1 MADKFNDLA
10 GRLGKAPKGLGL
22 GAKLLAAAAAG
33 AYGLQQSMY
42 TVDGGHR
49 AIMFNRI
56 GGIQDYT
63 MTEGLHFR
71 VPWFQYPIIYD
82 IRARPRK
89 ITSPTGSKDLQMVNI
104 SLRVLSRPDAV
115 NIPTVH
121 KELGSDFDEKV
132 LPSIC
137 NEVLKAVVAKFNASQ
152 LITQRQQVSLLIRK
166 QLTDRARD
174 FYIILDDVSLTELSF
189 GKDYSAAVESKQ
201 IAQQEAQRA
210 AYIVEKAVQ
219 EKQQK
224 IVQAEGEAAAAEMLG
239 EAVAKNPGYL
249 KLRKIRASQTIAGV
263 LATSQNRAYLNA
275 GSLLLNV
282 NEASYDDGVGGIK
295 RSESQKE

>member
-1 MADKFNDLA
+1 MADKLNDLA
-10 GRLGKAPKGLGL
+10 GKMGKAPKGLGL
-22 GAKLLAAAAAG
+22 GVKLLAAGAAG
-33 AYGLQQSMY
+33 IYGLQQSMF
-42 TVDGGHR
+42 TIDGGHR

-56 GGIQDYT
+56 GGIQDYSL
-63 MTEGLHFR
+63 TEGLHFR
-71 VPWFQYPIIYD
+71 MPWFQYPIVYD

-104 SLRVLSRPDAV
+104 SLRVLSRPDSQ
-115 NIPTVH
+115 NLPFIH
-121 KELGSDFDEKV
+121 QELGQDFDEKV

-174 FYIILDDVSLTELSF
+174 FNIILDDVSITELSF
-189 GKDYSAAVESKQ
+189 GKEYAAAVESKQ

-210 AYIVEKAVQ
+210 AYLVEKARQ

-224 IVQAEGEAAAAEMLG
+224 IVQAEGETAAATMLG
-239 EAVAKNPGYL
+239 AAISQNPGYL
-249 KLRKIRASQTIAGV
+249 KLRKLAASKKISATISQ
-263 LATSQNRAYLNA
+263 SQNRVYLNA
-275 GSLLLNV
+275 GSLMLDVV
-282 NEASYDDGVGGIK
+282 NPTFDTGINATAK
-295 RSESQKE
+295 GK